1 MLIFWGA
8 GLWEVH
14 EWSESGLFVKSESES
29 VKPDAHLLGWA
40 LLEAHAEGLQEKTD
54 QEREPFDDNY
64 WCYWCCADF
73 YICEIHFW
81 ILNLGHFVEQNSL
94 KDLGKCYLEPVSIK
108 SHNIWDFFHYRYA
121 RLGKIASGSNPWTLL
136 RCALCMHRYHLCCNI
151 SSYGAMSSGAS
162 PRLTINGSIVFP
174 RKDTMIL
181 QESANIYRHTIEFL
195 LSHSSPIC
203 VTKTTVN
210 TIVAHKAHQ
219 FY

>member
-94 KDLGKCYLEPVSIK
+94 KDLGKCYLEPVPIK
-108 SHNIWDFFHYRYA
+108 SHNIWDFFTIDMQDLA
-121 RLGKIASGSNPWTLL
+121 KLRLGPIMDTAEV
-136 RCALCMHRYHLCCNI
+136 CMHKYHLCCNTC
-151 SSYGAMSSGAS
+151 SYGAVPSGAA
-162 PRLTINGSIVFP
+162 PRLTINRSIVFP
-174 RKDTMIL
+174 
-181 QESANIYRHTIEFL
+181 
-195 LSHSSPIC
+195 
-203 VTKTTVN
+203 
-210 TIVAHKAHQ
+210 
-219 FY
+219 